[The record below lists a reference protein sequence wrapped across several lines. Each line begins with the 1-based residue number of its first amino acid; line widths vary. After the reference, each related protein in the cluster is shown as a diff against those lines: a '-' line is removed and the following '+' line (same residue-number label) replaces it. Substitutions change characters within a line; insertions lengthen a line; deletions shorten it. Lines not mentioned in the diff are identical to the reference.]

1 VQHEVGAGTVNEPLP
16 IGPAISLT
24 MTESAGVIPLDKSFV
39 PVSVKIHSNVKG
51 PAQGRVHLEM
61 PTGWKSQPESATFS
75 FAQDGEEQIVSFKV
89 TPADIKAKA
98 YHLNAVADYDG
109 HQYKEGYVQTGYPG
123 LRPYFEYSNT
133 NYQLTGANITTSPN
147 LQVGYITGSGDD
159 IPASLENLG
168 VYVHFLTANDLASGD
183 LQKYDEILVG
193 VRAYAVREDL
203 RTYNGRLLDYVKN
216 GGALVVQYQTP
227 EFDHNF
233 GPYPYSMTSNP
244 EEVTDE
250 HSVVTILDPNNAA
263 MKWPNVITAE
273 DFEGWIEERGSK
285 FLKSWDPQY
294 EALLETHDPNQEPQK
309 GGMVIARYGSGV
321 YMYTA
326 YAFYRQLP
334 LGVPGAYR
342 IFANLLS
349 LSKNP
354 LLNAKATK

>member
-1 VQHEVGAGTVNEPLP
+1 MVAFGVV
-16 IGPAISLT
+16 PANL
-24 MTESAGVIPLDKSFV
+24 K
-39 PVSVKIHSNVKG
+39 
-51 PAQGRVHLEM
+51 
-61 PTGWKSQPESATFS
+61 
-75 FAQDGEEQIVSFKV
+75 EQSYSIQ
-89 TPADIKAKA
+89 
-98 YHLNAVADYDG
+98 AVASYGG
-109 HQYKEGYVQTGYPG
+109 HEYKEGYIQIGYPG
-123 LRPYFEYSNT
+123 LRPYFDYSKAEDKVT
-133 NYQLTGANITTSPN
+133 AASVKVAPG
-147 LQVGYITGSGDD
+147 LQIGYIEGSGDD
-159 IPASLENLG
+159 IPASLVDLG
-168 VYVHFLTANDLASGD
+168 IQVHFLTKEDLASGD
-183 LQKYDEILVG
+183 LSKYNEILVG
-193 VRAYAVREDL
+193 VRAYAVRDDL

-216 GGALVVQYQTP
+216 GGAVVVQYQTP

-233 GPYPYSMTSNP
+233 GPYPYSMTNDP

-250 HSVVTILDPNNAA
+250 HSVVTILDPANAA
-263 MKWPNVITAE
+263 MKWPNEITAK

-294 EALLETHDPNQEPQK
+294 EPLLETHDPNQDPQK

-354 LLNAKATK
+354 LLNAKAEK